1 LSRLKVYGDKMEFE
15 IKREKLVLR
24 VGKQKLEWRIEPR
37 YWRNPFIYIGIL
49 ILLPIIVYFFYPQ
62 ILPTLIDANILA
74 AIAIPLGWMT
84 LGTGRMN
91 FGPQFFIGAGGYA
104 AALCSIHLGWPPGV
118 TFLIATLVGLFF
130 GLIMSPLAILSGGL
144 YYTLLTLLFPL
155 VFLEITFI
163 YTDIF
168 KGDTGLFG
176 VAPMVN
182 VGSFTLNQLTICLM
196 SLLMMLLY
204 MFIVDKIIRS
214 KFAASLAAIN
224 DDEEVAEAMGVNVNK
239 MKIISFAIPAT
250 MIAIIGWFYAHYY
263 STFSGITYLPLT
275 FMLKVLMVSMIGG
288 RVQIYGNIVGGY
300 FIAFLEL
307 VLGMVLGDYAQV
319 DFPVIL
325 LILLLTLPEG
335 LFGLYRKRRYREYLP
350 TLHVRR

>member
-1 LSRLKVYGDKMEFE
+1 MEFE
-15 IKREKLVLR
+15 VKREKLVLR
-24 VGKQKLEWRIEPR
+24 AGKQKFEWHIEPR
-37 YWRNPFIYIGIL
+37 YWRNPLIYVGL
-49 ILLPIIVYFFYPQ
+49 LFLLPIVTYFLYPQ
-62 ILPTLIDANILA
+62 MLPTIIDANLLA

-104 AALCSIHLGWPPGV
+104 AALCSIHLGWPPAV
-118 TFLIATLVGLFF
+118 TLLVTIVTGIIF
-130 GLIMSPLAILSGGL
+130 GLLMSPLAILSGGL

-155 VFLEITFI
+155 VFLEVTFI

-176 VAPMVN
+176 VAPMVD
-182 VGSFTLNQLTICLM
+182 VGSFTLNQLMICLL

-204 MFIVDKIIRS
+204 MFIVDKVTRS
-214 KFAASLAAIN
+214 KFSASLAAIN
-224 DDEEVAEAMGVNVNK
+224 DDEEVAAAMGVNVNK

-250 MIAIIGWFYAHYY
+250 MIAVVGWFYAHYY

-288 RVQIYGNIVGGY
+288 RVQIYGNVVGGY

-307 VLGMVLGDYAQV
+307 LLGMVVGDYAQV
-319 DFPVIL
+319 VFPVIL
-325 LILLLTLPEG
+325 LILLLSLPEG